1 MQAKASVLI
10 QILCDA
16 LYQVEEDSKLC
27 ADDPAVREL
36 KISILRGIAELELLR
51 TGTDHVQAA

>member
-16 LYQVEEDSKLC
+16 LYRVEEDSKLY
-27 ADDPAVREL
+27 ADDPAVSEL
-36 KISILRGIAELELLR
+36 KNSILRGIAELELLR
-51 TGTDHVQAA
+51 TGSDQVLAA

>member
-16 LYQVEEDSKLC
+16 LDRVEEDSKLH
-27 ADDPAVREL
+27 ADDPGVREL
-36 KISILRGIAELELLR
+36 KSSILRGIAELELLR
-51 TGTDHVQAA
+51 TGSDVQAA